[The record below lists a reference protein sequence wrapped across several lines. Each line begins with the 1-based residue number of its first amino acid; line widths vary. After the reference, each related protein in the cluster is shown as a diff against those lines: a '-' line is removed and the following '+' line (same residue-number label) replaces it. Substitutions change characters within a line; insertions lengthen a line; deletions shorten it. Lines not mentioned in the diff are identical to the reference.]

1 MNNQIKRG
9 LKINLFITITISIF
23 GFVLNKTFS
32 KYMGV
37 ETLGL
42 MNLFTQIIAYLN
54 LADLGV
60 GMASSYALYK
70 PLAEKNEYRI
80 AVVISTIDYF
90 YKKVSFVII
99 VFGLSINLIL
109 HKFIETNTYGYM
121 LYLYW
126 SLYVLNTAISYLY
139 AKYPILFTANQE
151 FNIVRIIQGTG
162 KVLFQIFQ
170 ILILIKFQSFTIFI
184 ILMICENIYLY
195 QMYKSYY
202 KKKYRITLVNEK
214 DKSLIKDTK
223 NLFWH
228 KVAGVIVFNT
238 DYIILSKYVSLAIV
252 GVYSSYLMVYQMLIV
267 LIGIISNVL
276 TPNIGKYVAEKTKEE
291 IYKKWY
297 ELYKIYNIISTFL
310 VICTYY
316 LIVPFVKLWLGQ
328 EYLLSKITIML
339 IMINLFIQMTRGV
352 TETFK
357 ITSGFFDDVY
367 SPFLEGVLNLIFS
380 LILVKTIGL
389 NGVIIGTLISNVVV
403 IIILKPILVFKRC
416 FNQLIL
422 NYFKVFFKNIF
433 LSIFSWIL
441 VEICI
446 RILKLDLE
454 NIINWKS
461 WILMAF
467 VIALLSLIFTG
478 ILFLSQ
484 KDNRKIL
491 KKIKE

>member
-1 MNNQIKRG
+1 
-9 LKINLFITITISIF
+9 
-23 GFVLNKTFS
+23 
-32 KYMGV
+32 
-37 ETLGL
+37 
-42 MNLFTQIIAYLN
+42 
-54 LADLGV
+54 
-60 GMASSYALYK
+60 
-70 PLAEKNEYRI
+70 
-80 AVVISTIDYF
+80 
-90 YKKVSFVII
+90 
-99 VFGLSINLIL
+99 
-109 HKFIETNTYGYM
+109 
-121 LYLYW
+121 
-126 SLYVLNTAISYLY
+126 
-139 AKYPILFTANQE
+139 
-151 FNIVRIIQGTG
+151 
-162 KVLFQIFQ
+162 
-170 ILILIKFQSFTIFI
+170 
-184 ILMICENIYLY
+184 
-195 QMYKSYY
+195 
-202 KKKYRITLVNEK
+202 
-214 DKSLIKDTK
+214 
-223 NLFWH
+223 
-228 KVAGVIVFNT
+228 
-238 DYIILSKYVSLAIV
+238 
-252 GVYSSYLMVYQMLIV
+252 
-267 LIGIISNVL
+267 
-276 TPNIGKYVAEKTKEE
+276 
-291 IYKKWY
+291 
-297 ELYKIYNIISTFL
+297 
-310 VICTYY
+310 
-316 LIVPFVKLWLGQ
+316 
-328 EYLLSKITIML
+328 
-339 IMINLFIQMTRGV
+339 GV

-446 RILKLDLE
+446 RILKLDLQ